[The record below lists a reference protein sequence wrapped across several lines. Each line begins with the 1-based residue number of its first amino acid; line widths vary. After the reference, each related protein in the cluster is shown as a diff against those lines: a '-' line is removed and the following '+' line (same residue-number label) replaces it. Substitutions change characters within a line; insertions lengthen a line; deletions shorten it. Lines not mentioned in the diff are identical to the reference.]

1 MYISEG
7 GNRLEQSSNGH
18 DGDDEGMKSIKNMKK
33 RKKEREKWIHE
44 NFQFFTGKMK
54 IFKREF
60 SIVYSSF
67 KHESS
72 LML

>member
-33 RKKEREKWIHE
+33 RKKERENE
-44 NFQFFTGKMK
+44 FMK
-54 IFKREF
+54 I
-60 SIVYSSF
+60 SN
-67 KHESS
+67 SS
-72 LML
+72 LEK

>member
-33 RKKEREKWIHE
+33 RKKEREKDNYFNVQKW
-44 NFQFFTGKMK
+44 GK
-54 IFKREF
+54 I
-60 SIVYSSF
+60 
-67 KHESS
+67 
-72 LML
+72 